1 MRHESVET
9 TMKYYVDQDAD
20 DVSDQLWEQH
30 NNEPSCA
37 VPKPVGDAISLNA
50 SNNPMQ

>member
-20 DVSDQLWEQH
+20 DISDHWRQH
-30 NNEPSCA
+30 ESDRIQSPT
-37 VPKPVGDAISLNA
+37 VG
-50 SNNPMQ
+50 